1 MTAVDLR
8 SDTLT
13 MPTADMRR
21 AMAEAELGDDVFGED
36 PTINRLEQRAAEL
49 MGKQA
54 AVFVASG
61 TMGNLL
67 GVLSLG
73 HAGQEVI
80 ADADSHMFMSE
91 GAGAAALCGV
101 QVRQIPTAAG
111 VMSADQVRGAV
122 RPTDDYHA
130 PLTAA
135 VCVEDTHNRHGGVAW
150 PQEALRA
157 VREVAREHGLAVHMD
172 GARIFNAAVA
182 QDVPADEIA
191 AVADTVTFCVSK
203 GLGAPVGSVLCGSV
217 EVIDRARRWRK
228 AVGGGWREAGVLAA
242 AGLWALDHMVDRLA
256 EDHANARTLAEGLA
270 ELPGVGIDLS
280 RVQTN
285 IVRFE
290 LTGTTAAEFLSGCRQ
305 YGLLGGGSGHA
316 VRFVT
321 HFGIEAADIQHALA
335 VCSDLLPAGA
345 SPVSR

>member
-1 MTAVDLR
+1 
-8 SDTLT
+8 
-13 MPTADMRR
+13 MPTAGMRR

-49 MGKQA
+49 MGKEA

-61 TMGNLL
+61 TMANLL
-67 GVLSLG
+67 GVLSF
-73 HAGQEVI
+73 ARSGQEVI
-80 ADADSHMFMSE
+80 ADADSHLFMSE
-91 GAGAAALCGV
+91 GAGAAALGGV
-101 QVRQIPTAAG
+101 QVRQIPTEAG
-111 VMSADQVRGAV
+111 VMAAEQVRAAV

-135 VCVEDTHNRHGGVAW
+135 VCVENTHNRHGGVLW
-150 PQEALRA
+150 PLEALGA
-157 VREVAREHGLAVHMD
+157 VREVADEHGLAVHMD

-182 QDVPADEIA
+182 QGAAPDDVA
-191 AVADTVTFCVSK
+191 AAADTVTFCVSK
-203 GLGAPVGSVLCGSV
+203 GLGAPVGSVLCGSA

-242 AGLWALDHMVDRLA
+242 AGLWALDHMVDRLVD
-256 EDHANARTLAEGLA
+256 DHANARTLAEGLA
-270 ELPGVGIDLS
+270 ELPGVRIDLT

-290 LTGTTAAEFLSGCRQ
+290 LTRLSACDFLAGCRER
-305 YGLLGGGSGHA
+305 GVLGGGSGRA

-321 HFGIEAADIQHALA
+321 HFGVEAADVQRALSA
-335 VCSDLLPAGA
+335 CADVLSTC
-345 SPVSR
+345 

>member
-1 MTAVDLR
+1 
-8 SDTLT
+8 
-13 MPTADMRR
+13 MPTAGMRR
-21 AMAEAELGDDVFGED
+21 AMADAELGDDVFGED

-49 MGKQA
+49 MGKEA

-61 TMGNLL
+61 TMANLL
-67 GVLSLG
+67 GVLSF
-73 HAGQEVI
+73 ARSGQEVI
-80 ADADSHMFMSE
+80 ADADSHLFVSE
-91 GAGAAALCGV
+91 GAGAAALGGV

-111 VMSADQVRGAV
+111 VMAAEQVRAAV

-135 VCVEDTHNRHGGVAW
+135 VCVENTHNRHGGVLW
-150 PQEALRA
+150 PLEALRA
-157 VREVAREHGLAVHMD
+157 VREVADEHGLAVHMD

-182 QDVPADEIA
+182 QGAAPDEIA

-203 GLGAPVGSVLCGSV
+203 GLGAPVGSVLCGSA

-242 AGLWALDHMVDRLA
+242 AGLWALDHMVDRLVD
-256 EDHANARTLAEGLA
+256 DHANARTLAEGLA
-270 ELPGVGIDLS
+270 ELPGVRIDLT

-290 LTGTTAAEFLSGCRQ
+290 LTGTSASDFLAGCRER
-305 YGLLGGGSGHA
+305 GVLGGGSGRA

-321 HFGIEAADIQHALA
+321 HFGVEAADVQHALSA
-335 VCSDLLPAGA
+335 CADVLSTC
-345 SPVSR
+345 